1 MREVLT
7 RIVRSACELVG
18 AKYGALGVL
27 DPSGRHLAEFIAE
40 GITAKERAAMAHPPR
55 GLGILGL
62 LVEEPRPLR
71 IPDLRRHPASR
82 CAAPYRRAL
91 SIATP
96 VAAASATRTDS
107 SASVKEPPSIFSVR

>member
-1 MREVLT
+1 MSKTRASALPGGLGPLLDAVLNVSSDLEMREVLT

-62 LVEEPRPLR
+62 LV
-71 IPDLRRHPASR
+71 
-82 CAAPYRRAL
+82 
-91 SIATP
+91 
-96 VAAASATRTDS
+96 
-107 SASVKEPPSIFSVR
+107 